1 MMIDVGN
8 PDLQPRYPW
17 KQSAASPDHWSCV
30 GHGVNLFVHRY
41 KWSVRMAPL
50 GRPTYDCGMLIGE
63 GEARTVEM
71 AKIAAEDCYAA
82 LTRHVMR
89 LTAVV
94 V

>member
-1 MMIDVGN
+1 MIDADN
-8 PDLQPRYPW
+8 LDLQPRCPW
-17 KQSAASPDHWSCV
+17 KQSAASLDYWSCV
-30 GHGVNLFVHRY
+30 GHGVNLFVHRC

-50 GRPTYDCGMLIGE
+50 DRPTHDCGMLIGE

-89 LTAVV
+89 LAALAV
-94 V
+94 